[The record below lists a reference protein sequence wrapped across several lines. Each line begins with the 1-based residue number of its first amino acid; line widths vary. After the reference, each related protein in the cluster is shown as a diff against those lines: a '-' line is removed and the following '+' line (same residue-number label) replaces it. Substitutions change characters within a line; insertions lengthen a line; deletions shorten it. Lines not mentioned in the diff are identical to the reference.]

1 MPFPSP
7 QQLDTFADGI
17 AEGLPVRPAAI
28 RAGYSATSNSVYQW
42 LKRPEF
48 MARVE
53 KFRRRRAPAATGD
66 LEPVIE
72 RLLAA
77 ADSAAALNSA
87 PALRAVRDLLA
98 EAAKLKQLLPPPEAT
113 PPRAY
118 EMTREA
124 WLDAFAPRDPEPA

>member
-1 MPFPSP
+1 
-7 QQLDTFADGI
+7 
-17 AEGLPVRPAAI
+17 VRPAAI

-42 LKRPEF
+42 LKRPEI

-87 PALRAVRDLLA
+87 PGLRAVCGLLTQ
-98 EAAKLKQLLPPPEAT
+98 AAKLKQLLPSPEAAG
-113 PPRAY
+113 PGG
-118 EMTREA
+118 
-124 WLDAFAPRDPEPA
+124 L